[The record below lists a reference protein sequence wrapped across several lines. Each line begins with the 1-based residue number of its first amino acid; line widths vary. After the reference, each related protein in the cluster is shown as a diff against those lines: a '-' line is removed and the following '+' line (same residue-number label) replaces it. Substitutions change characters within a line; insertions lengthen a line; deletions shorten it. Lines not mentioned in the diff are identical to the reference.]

1 MRLIPYA
8 TQSIAWCTVP
18 YTDHCSHTTVKKTC
32 QPPPT
37 LLGRKEDLDKRA
49 HSLGENIMAQPQDNL
64 KKGSKMPFVVCT
76 IIAVVAAIAVAAL
89 ALASQSTPVDP
100 GFYPHRR
107 GYRPRRRRPEAST
120 GDRHQIHRADGR
132 RCMAGRYWVA
142 IGYFMPMRT
151 KFDNNTI
158 DKVTIPRDTAY
169 T

>member
-1 MRLIPYA
+1 
-8 TQSIAWCTVP
+8 
-18 YTDHCSHTTVKKTC
+18 
-32 QPPPT
+32 
-37 LLGRKEDLDKRA
+37 
-49 HSLGENIMAQPQDNL
+49 MAQPQDNL

-76 IIAVVAAIAVAAL
+76 IIAVVAVIAVAAL
-89 ALASQSTPVDP
+89 ALASQSTPPVDP

-132 RCMAGRYWVA
+132 GCMAGRYWVA